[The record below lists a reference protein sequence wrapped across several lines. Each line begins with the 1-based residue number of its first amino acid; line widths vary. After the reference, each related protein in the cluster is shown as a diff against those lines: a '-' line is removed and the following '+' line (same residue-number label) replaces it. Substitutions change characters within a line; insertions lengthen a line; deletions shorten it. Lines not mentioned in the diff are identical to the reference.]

1 MELLHVEVSEF
12 LRQTEKKIVTEDDP
26 VKEVV
31 QRQIIEMKDVLKMER
46 NEYEVTQSDFSL
58 YSRHYAGCSFCILI
72 YFSFAD
78 AAFTTY
84 KG

>member
-46 NEYEVTQSDFSL
+46 NEYEVTQSDFSV
-58 YSRHYAGCSFCILI
+58 
-72 YFSFAD
+72 FS
-78 AAFTTY
+78 TLCRL
-84 KG
+84 